1 MRGPCSLRQPGPRCL
16 QLVLGFLSTLVL
28 TAVRGQS
35 PCPPV
40 LGVSS
45 WLRAG
50 SRRWS
55 AWPVTSAELP
65 LHVSRSSWCPWSS
78 LGCPGRP
85 RAPFGNC
92 TCAEAAAGRSA
103 GGRAARWLALT
114 GGSGG
119 RRATGRR
126 RARRLPQ
133 RCFSSV
139 GDSVPRLQTRRLHS
153 PHMPQAALLSA
164 APEPFCPSARLRRP
178 LAAQLPS
185 CPCPRPLPAGPG
197 SHGAAPG
204 SCLISAFLPWTLLRP
219 RCRAFGGSDPVLKFP
234 KVPYGASC
242 TRLSV
247 CGAEG
252 AAPVAPGGGGT
263 AGQGWEAAL
272 GLGTRGVCAACPPLP
287 LSWPAPSSRR

>member
-65 LHVSRSSWCPWSS
+65 LHVSRSSWCPWSL

-103 GGRAARWLALT
+103 GGRASRWLALT

-139 GDSVPRLQTRRLHS
+139 GDSVPRLQTRQLDS

-164 APEPFCPSARLRRP
+164 APEPFCPSACLRWP
-178 LAAQLPS
+178 LTARLPS
-185 CPCPRPLPAGPG
+185 CPCPRPLPAGRRRAREPRR
-197 SHGAAPG
+197 GARLVPHF
-204 SCLISAFLPWTLLRP
+204 CLPSVDVVAASLQSLWRERP
-219 RCRAFGGSDPVLKFP
+219 
-234 KVPYGASC
+234 
-242 TRLSV
+242 
-247 CGAEG
+247 GAEV
-252 AAPVAPGGGGT
+252 P
-263 AGQGWEAAL
+263 
-272 GLGTRGVCAACPPLP
+272 
-287 LSWPAPSSRR
+287 